1 MKKRFR
7 YLMLVCILALLCL
20 GLTSCGAKLEY
31 TATLLTDAQV
41 GINYSVSVATATGAD
56 AITYALKDGNKL
68 PAGLSLSSTGVITG
82 TPAAKGSTNFTVTA
96 TAGNT
101 SVDADF
107 TIAVA
112 EGVLSYAGGEISVAQ
127 GEAVSASVASAT
139 GSGSITYAL
148 KDGSALPEGLT
159 LAQDGTISGQVNEAS
174 DTEVTIVASASDCKE
189 AEANFTIRI
198 TAPAIAYEGGTLA
211 TARVGEYYTAKLS
224 GNAKATYTLEDDSQ
238 LPAGLTF
245 ENGLLVGIPEKA
257 GSCEIAVKASAEGY
271 SDTVAT
277 FSMSIRGAQEQSD
290 ISGTVTFA
298 ESKKELTSLYL
309 GTEVYLDGVIR
320 SDAIAS
326 NDNHVEYALK
336 DGDTL
341 PEGLTLYPNGT
352 IAGTPTKAGKTKF
365 TVIASAQGCETDK
378 CKYTIT
384 ISEAKIAYSSMTLEA
399 ATVGSE
405 YHASVATAETPEGKP
420 ITYSL
425 ASGSTMPAGL
435 TLASDGTVSGVPEQY
450 FARTYFYVN
459 AEAEGYTATKATVY
473 LTIYDKPC
481 AVQNGVMEAEL
492 TNLDGLQGSGWSG
505 GASGANMIQMFPDAS
520 NMRAVGYTYM
530 DGLTFTFRFDSDK
543 QVSDVSLYVSLSSE
557 IGTVTFNPSNLGIL
571 LNGTEINYADM
582 TVTGTTNVVSAFKEY
597 TVSSGLTLN
606 EGENVVQLVI
616 RDNLLI
622 GGERIGGPIIDCIRV
637 QTSANLTWQPYSYN
651 IQ

>member
-31 TATLLTDAQV
+31 TAASLTDAQV
-41 GINYSVSVATATGAD
+41 GAAYSASVATATGAD
-56 AITYALKDGNKL
+56 AITYALKDGSKL
-68 PAGLSLSSTGVITG
+68 PAGLSLSSAGMITG
-82 TPAAKGSTNFTVTA
+82 TPTAKGSTSFTVTA
-96 TAGNT
+96 TAGNA

-107 TIAVA
+107 TLSVA
-112 EGVLSYAGGEISVAQ
+112 EGVLTYAGGEISVAQ
-127 GEAVSASVASAT
+127 GEAANASVASAE
-139 GSGSITYAL
+139 GSSSITYAL
-148 KDGSALPEGLT
+148 KDGSNLPEGLT

-174 DTEVTIVASASDCKE
+174 DAEVTIVASAPDCKE
-189 AEANFTIRI
+189 EEAVFTIRI
-198 TAPAIAYEGGTLA
+198 TAPAVAYEGGTLA

-224 GNAKATYTLEDDSQ
+224 GSAKATYTVEDDSQ

-257 GSCEIAVKASAEGY
+257 GSYEIAVKASAEGY
-271 SDTVAT
+271 SDTVASFT
-277 FSMSIRGAQEQSD
+277 MSIRGAQEQSD
-290 ISGTVTFA
+290 IAGTVTFA
-298 ESKKELTSLYL
+298 ESKKDLTSLYL

-336 DGDTL
+336 DGDSL

-352 IAGTPTKAGKTKF
+352 IAGTPNKAGKTKF

-384 ISEAKIAYSSMTLEA
+384 VSEAKIAYSSMTLEA

-405 YHASVATAETPEGKP
+405 YHASVATAETPEGTP

-425 ASGSTMPAGL
+425 ASGSVMPAGL
-435 TLASDGTVSGVPEQY
+435 TLAADGTVSGVPEQY

-530 DGLTFTFRFDSDK
+530 EGLTFTFRFDSDK
-543 QVSDVSLYVSLSSE
+543 QVSDAALYVSLSSE
-557 IGTVTFNPSNLGIL
+557 IGTVTFNPSNFGIL

-597 TVSSGLTLN
+597 AAASGLTLN

-616 RDNLLI
+616 RNNLLI

-637 QTSANLTWQPYSYN
+637 ETSANLTWQPYSYN